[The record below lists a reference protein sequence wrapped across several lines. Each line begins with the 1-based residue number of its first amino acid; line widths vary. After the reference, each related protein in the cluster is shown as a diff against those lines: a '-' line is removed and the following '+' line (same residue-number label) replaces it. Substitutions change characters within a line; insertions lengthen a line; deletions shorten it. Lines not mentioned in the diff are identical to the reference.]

1 MEEPKTSEDRIL
13 REKILEGI
21 RKAVRQLYERVAAR
35 DGVVVISR
43 DGKVVTVKAKDLIK

>member
-1 MEEPKTSEDRIL
+1 MKEHEKSEGRIL
-13 REKILEGI
+13 NEKILEGI

-35 DGVVVISR
+35 DGEVVISR

>member
-1 MEEPKTSEDRIL
+1 MEEHAKSEDRIL

-21 RKAVRQLYERVAAR
+21 RKAVRQLYECVAAR